1 MPNLIL
7 QGDGF
12 IYHGFDLLGES
23 SLAIDHSTTPGREAS
38 EQSKGDGRN
47 HEQVR
52 RRDAVSVT
60 AQERPPALG
69 RRPSTLCHVF
79 GDRCLPGIDA
89 ELEEFTVDARCAPER
104 VRNAHVA
111 NELSDLRWRPRPTT
125 VRSRFPAPIGSETS
139 AMPTDHR
146 LGLDDF

>member
-1 MPNLIL
+1 MRGAP
-7 QGDGF
+7 Q
-12 IYHGFDLLGES
+12 S
-23 SLAIDHSTTPGREAS
+23 S
-38 EQSKGDGRN
+38 
-47 HEQVR
+47 
-52 RRDAVSVT
+52 
-60 AQERPPALG
+60 
-69 RRPSTLCHVF
+69 
-79 GDRCLPGIDA
+79 
-89 ELEEFTVDARCAPER
+89 R